1 MAKKTLTSGLL
12 GTVTGLSKEAESVST
27 NSAVA
32 PVEMPKEVAPEIPGQ
47 SDKRRPGRPSANS
60 GEPEICVT
68 FKLPDSL
75 AQEIKMLAVVERTTQ
90 KEIITAALK
99 EYVSQRSK

>member
-32 PVEMPKEVAPEIPGQ
+32 PVEMSKEVAPEIPGQ
-47 SDKRRPGRPSANS
+47 SDKRRPGRPSVNS
-60 GEPEICVT
+60 GELEICVT

-99 EYVSQRSK
+99 EYVSQRIK